1 MSRQYSKLAPE
12 GGFATGDELLSLA
25 RDFGTPSFVFELGPF
40 RRRLREVGEAFGP
53 EVGLCYSI
61 KANPF
66 LARAA
71 AEEGLKLEVCSPGEL
86 SICESLG
93 IDPQAIVYSGVC
105 KREDDVREALAYGVG
120 VFTAESRLQ
129 FELVERCAM
138 EAGKVV
144 PVLLRLN
151 GGSQFGMS
159 LEDLTSIVDERQNF
173 PAAEL
178 VGIHYFV
185 GTQRRKLKHQAREL
199 QRLEDLLDELERGH
213 GWRPRRLEYGPG
225 LAVPLFEGEDFQDTL
240 APARQIA
247 QDLRRVAGKVE
258 LTVEM
263 GRFFATECGS
273 YLTGIVD
280 LKSNEGTHY
289 AFVDGGMNHVTYL
302 GQMMGLKLPVIRNA
316 SVEGG
321 SGGPLPRERR
331 PWTLCGSLCTTND
344 VLVRQLD
351 RPLAPDDVLVFEN
364 IGAYSVTESMY
375 LFLSRAMP
383 RVILRRGRGD
393 YVLAR
398 DVVQTSM
405 LNMPS

>member
-1 MSRQYSKLAPE
+1 MASGLAT
-12 GGFATGDELLSLA
+12 AELLDIA
-25 RDFGTPSFVFELGPF
+25 REFGTPTYLFDLVALSARLATVREILGPSV
-40 RRRLREVGEAFGP
+40 R
-53 EVGLCYSI
+53 LCYSI

-66 LARAA
+66 LSRAA
-71 AEEGLKLEVCSPGEL
+71 AECGYELEVCSPGEL
-86 SICESLG
+86 DVCRGLG
-93 IDPQAIVYSGVC
+93 IEAPAIVYSGVC
-105 KREDDVREALAYGVG
+105 KGEADVRAALDYGVG
-120 VFTAESRLQ
+120 VFTAESPRQ
-129 FELVERCAM
+129 FELVEQ
-138 EAGKVV
+138 EARRRGLRV

-159 LEDLTSIVDERQNF
+159 RGDLERIVRDREGYG
-173 PAAEL
+173 AAEF

-247 QDLRRVAGKVE
+247 QAVHQGVQVAVVA
-258 LTVEM
+258 VEM
-263 GRFFATECGS
+263 GRFLASSCGS
-273 YLTGIVD
+273 YLTSVVD
-280 LKSNEGTHY
+280 LKDGQDDETCY
-289 AFVDGGMNHVTYL
+289 AFVDGGINHVNYL

>member
-1 MSRQYSKLAPE
+1 MASGLAT
-12 GGFATGDELLSLA
+12 AELLDIA
-25 RDFGTPSFVFELGPF
+25 REFGTPTYLFDLVALSARLATVREILGPSV
-40 RRRLREVGEAFGP
+40 R
-53 EVGLCYSI
+53 LCYSI

-66 LARAA
+66 LSRAA
-71 AEEGLKLEVCSPGEL
+71 AECGYELEVCSPGEL
-86 SICESLG
+86 DVCRGLG
-93 IDPQAIVYSGVC
+93 IEAPAIVYSGVC
-105 KREDDVREALAYGVG
+105 KGEADVRAALDYGVG
-120 VFTAESRLQ
+120 VLTAESPRQ
-129 FELVERCAM
+129 FELVEQ
-138 EAGKVV
+138 EARRRGLRV

-159 LEDLTSIVDERQNF
+159 RGDLERIVRDREGYG
-173 PAAEL
+173 AAEL

-185 GTQRRKLKHQAREL
+185 GTQRRKLQHQRREL
-199 QRLEDLLDELERGH
+199 QMLCDLADELERRC
-213 GWRPRRLEYGPG
+213 GWRPARLEYGPG
-225 LAVPLFEGEDFQDTL
+225 LAVPYFEGEDFSDTL
-240 APARQIA
+240 APARELA
-247 QDLRRVAGKVE
+247 DDLQAVAGRFD

-263 GRFFATECGS
+263 GRFLASSCGS
-273 YLTGIVD
+273 YLTSVVD
-280 LKSNEGTHY
+280 LKDGQDDETCY
-289 AFVDGGMNHVTYL
+289 AFVDGGINHVNYL

>member
-1 MSRQYSKLAPE
+1 MASGLAT
-12 GGFATGDELLSLA
+12 AELLDIA
-25 RDFGTPSFVFELGPF
+25 REFGTPTYLFDLVALSARLAAVREILGPSV
-40 RRRLREVGEAFGP
+40 R
-53 EVGLCYSI
+53 LCYSI

-66 LARAA
+66 LSRAA
-71 AEEGLKLEVCSPGEL
+71 AECGYELEVCSPGEL
-86 SICESLG
+86 DVCRGLG
-93 IDPQAIVYSGVC
+93 IEAPAIVYSGVC
-105 KREDDVREALAYGVG
+105 KGEADVRAALDYGVG
-120 VFTAESRLQ
+120 VLTAESPRQ
-129 FELVERCAM
+129 FELVEQ
-138 EAGKVV
+138 EARRRGLRV

-159 LEDLTSIVDERQNF
+159 RGDLERIVRDREGYG
-173 PAAEL
+173 AAEL

-185 GTQRRKLKHQAREL
+185 GTQRRKLQHQRREL
-199 QRLEDLLDELERGH
+199 QMLCDLADELERRC
-213 GWRPRRLEYGPG
+213 GWRPARLEYGPG
-225 LAVPLFEGEDFQDTL
+225 LAVPYFEGEDFSDTL
-240 APARQIA
+240 APARELA
-247 QDLRRVAGKVE
+247 GDLQVVAGRFD

-263 GRFFATECGS
+263 GRFLASSCGS
-273 YLTGIVD
+273 YLTSVVD
-280 LKSNEGTHY
+280 LKDGQDDETCY
-289 AFVDGGMNHVTYL
+289 AFVDGGINHVNYL

>member
-1 MSRQYSKLAPE
+1 MASGLAT
-12 GGFATGDELLSLA
+12 AELLDIA
-25 RDFGTPSFVFELGPF
+25 REFGTPTYLFDLVALSARLATVREILGPSV
-40 RRRLREVGEAFGP
+40 R
-53 EVGLCYSI
+53 LCYSI

-66 LARAA
+66 LSRAA
-71 AEEGLKLEVCSPGEL
+71 AECGYELEVCSPGEL
-86 SICESLG
+86 DVCRGLG
-93 IDPQAIVYSGVC
+93 IEAPAIVYSGVC
-105 KREDDVREALAYGVG
+105 KGEADVRAALDYGVG
-120 VFTAESRLQ
+120 VLTAESPRQ
-129 FELVERCAM
+129 FELVEQ
-138 EAGKVV
+138 EARRRGLRV

-159 LEDLTSIVDERQNF
+159 RGDLERIVRDREGYG
-173 PAAEL
+173 AAEL

-185 GTQRRKLKHQAREL
+185 GTQRRKLQHQRREL
-199 QRLEDLLDELERGH
+199 QMLCDLADELERRC
-213 GWRPRRLEYGPG
+213 GWRPARLEYGPG
-225 LAVPLFEGEDFQDTL
+225 LAVPYFEGEDFSDTL
-240 APARQIA
+240 APARELVG
-247 QDLRRVAGKVE
+247 DLQAVAGRFD

-263 GRFFATECGS
+263 GRFLASSCGS
-273 YLTGIVD
+273 YLTSVVD
-280 LKSNEGTHY
+280 LKDGQDDETCY
-289 AFVDGGMNHVTYL
+289 AFVDGGINHVNYL

>member
-1 MSRQYSKLAPE
+1 MASGLAT
-12 GGFATGDELLSLA
+12 AELLDIA
-25 RDFGTPSFVFELGPF
+25 REFGTPTYLFDLVALSARLATVREILGPSV
-40 RRRLREVGEAFGP
+40 R
-53 EVGLCYSI
+53 LCYSI

-66 LARAA
+66 LSRAA
-71 AEEGLKLEVCSPGEL
+71 AECGYELEVCSPGEL
-86 SICESLG
+86 DVCRGLG
-93 IDPQAIVYSGVC
+93 IEAPAIVYSGVC
-105 KREDDVREALAYGVG
+105 KGEADVRAALDYGVG
-120 VFTAESRLQ
+120 VLTAESPRQ
-129 FELVERCAM
+129 FELVEQ
-138 EAGKVV
+138 EARRRGLRV

-159 LEDLTSIVDERQNF
+159 RGDLERIVRDREGYG
-173 PAAEL
+173 AAEL

-185 GTQRRKLKHQAREL
+185 GTQRRKLQHQRREL
-199 QRLEDLLDELERGH
+199 QMLCDLADELERRC
-213 GWRPRRLEYGPG
+213 GWRPARLEYGPG
-225 LAVPLFEGEDFQDTL
+225 LAVPYFEGEDFSDTL
-240 APARQIA
+240 APARELA
-247 QDLRRVAGKVE
+247 GDLQVVAGRFD

-263 GRFFATECGS
+263 GRFLASSCGS
-273 YLTGIVD
+273 YLTSVVD
-280 LKSNEGTHY
+280 LKDGQDDETCY
-289 AFVDGGMNHVTYL
+289 AFVDGGINHVNYL

-316 SVEGG
+316 SVGGG
-321 SGGPLPRERR
+321 SGGPLSRERR